1 MISTCQARSIERLQL
16 DIHHVVFPFRG
27 KYCRV
32 CTTKL
37 LPLATNTSSNS
48 IMYHVRFFLGT
59 FLVES
64 IINVLARFRLRR
76 LKNIFKKNRNEDLN
90 AHSSSSQGRHLVLLI
105 ASIAHAMYFVM
116 MGSRSGFPVMFL
128 AYVVSAF
135 ARALLTGQ
143 RKIAFCFVLTDIHAF
158 TLAPL

>member
-1 MISTCQARSIERLQL
+1 MISNQTCRARSIERLQL
-16 DIHHVVFPFRG
+16 DIHHVVFPFRR

-32 CTTKL
+32 CKL
-37 LPLATNTSSNS
+37 LPLATNKSSNS
-48 IMYHVRFFLGT
+48 IMHHVRFFLGT

-64 IINVLARFRLRR
+64 IITVLSRFRLRR
-76 LKNIFKKNRNEDLN
+76 LKNFFKKNSRNEDLDT
-90 AHSSSSQGRHLVLLI
+90 HSSSSRGRHLVLLI

-135 ARALLTGQ
+135 ARALLAGEC
-143 RKIAFCFVLTDIHAF
+143 KIAFCLLDI
-158 TLAPL
+158 